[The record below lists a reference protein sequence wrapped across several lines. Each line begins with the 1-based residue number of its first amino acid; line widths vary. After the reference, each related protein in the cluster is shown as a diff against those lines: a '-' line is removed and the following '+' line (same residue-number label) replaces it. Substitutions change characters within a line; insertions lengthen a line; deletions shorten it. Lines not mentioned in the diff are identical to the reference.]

1 MTFRCDFKT
10 KPLGCLIILLIL
22 ATAVRAEEFKKGTY
36 SVTAGDVRWSL
47 KYDDSGKVT
56 VSRNGEVVVEA
67 SYKVKGDELEVT
79 DEKGPMACDRTQ
91 TGKYK
96 WKLEGK
102 KLTLTKMTD
111 ECDGRSSALTAQPWV
126 QE

>member
-1 MTFRCDFKT
+1 MTVKCNFKT
-10 KPLGCLIILLIL
+10 KSLGCIIVLLIL
-22 ATAVRAEEFKKGTY
+22 ATVVRAEGFKKGTY
-36 SVTAGDVRWSL
+36 SITAGDVKWSL

-67 SYKVKGDELEVT
+67 TYKVKADELEVT
-79 DEKGPMACDRTQ
+79 DEKGPMACDRAQ

-102 KLTLTKMTD
+102 NLTLTKVTD

-126 QE
+126 LE